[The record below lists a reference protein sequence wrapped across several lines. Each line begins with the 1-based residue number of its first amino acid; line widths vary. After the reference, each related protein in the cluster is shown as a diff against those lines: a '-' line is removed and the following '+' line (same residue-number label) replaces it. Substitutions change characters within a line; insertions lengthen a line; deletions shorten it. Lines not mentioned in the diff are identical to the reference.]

1 MKITEHEALIL
12 PVAIALGDELLR
24 QVAFVGGATVSLH
37 LDDAQPIDISSTK
50 DVDFIVSV
58 SSYCEYQSL
67 AEKLRS
73 RGFKESPP
81 NDDDE
86 HAPLCRYICDGILVD
101 VMPDDE
107 NVLGFSNQW
116 FRVGLDESVD
126 YRLPTG
132 LKIKVAQAKHLLAT
146 KLAAFANR
154 GVDMLE
160 SKDAEDIVVLI
171 NGRDAL
177 VEEIAASPI
186 DLRQYIQVEMSK
198 FISNSNFD
206 YLLSNA
212 MNGEEEER
220 IEMIEERFNQL
231 SSEGELS

>member
-1 MKITEHEALIL
+1 MTEHEALIL
-12 PVAIALGDELLR
+12 PIAIALGEDLLK

-58 SSYCEYQSL
+58 SSYCDYQKL
-67 AEKLRS
+67 AEELRN

-81 NDDDE
+81 ELGDDDP
-86 HAPLCRYICDGILVD
+86 APYCRFVCDGILVD

-107 NVLGFSNQW
+107 DVLGFSNQW
-116 FRVGLDESVD
+116 FRVGLAESVD
-126 YRLPTG
+126 YILPTG
-132 LKIKVAQAKHLLAT
+132 LKIKIAQAKHLLAT
-146 KLAAFANR
+146 KLAAFADR
-154 GVDMLE
+154 GIDMLA

-171 NGRDAL
+171 NGRDDL
-177 VEEIAASPI
+177 ISEIASSPLE
-186 DLRQYIQVEMSK
+186 LRQYIQVEMSK
-198 FISNSNFD
+198 FISNSDFD

-212 MNGEEEER
+212 MNGEEDER

-231 SSEGELS
+231 SSGGELS